1 MKIVI
6 TFNDNFIEER
16 SAHPLFPKL
25 TFPLPLNFSELKRK
39 WGFLRAG
46 LSPVS
51 FAAFLCC
58 CCCWRIGAKEEKQGS
73 LIEQCKEICVIC
85 QLGGSYC
92 KKLRS
97 WKCCPR
103 SQAFSRPRSQFF
115 TMWPDLEPV
124 NNLFIFS
131 KIFNSF
137 TSTYTST
144 PFCKCSKLTDV
155 VKSNFFIFILQ

>member
-1 MKIVI
+1 MTISSKNVRHIHY
-6 TFNDNFIEER
+6 FLNSRF
-16 SAHPLFPKL
+16 HFLFTSQKGNASEASCALGCHQSPSR
-25 TFPLPLNFSELKRK
+25 PFSVVV
-39 WGFLRAG
+39 A
-46 LSPVS
+46 V
-51 FAAFLCC
+51 
-58 CCCWRIGAKEEKQGS
+58 GAKEEKQGS

-115 TMWPDLEPV
+115 TMWPDLEPA

-137 TSTYTST
+137 TSTHTST

-155 VKSNFFIFILQ
+155 VKRNFFIFILQ